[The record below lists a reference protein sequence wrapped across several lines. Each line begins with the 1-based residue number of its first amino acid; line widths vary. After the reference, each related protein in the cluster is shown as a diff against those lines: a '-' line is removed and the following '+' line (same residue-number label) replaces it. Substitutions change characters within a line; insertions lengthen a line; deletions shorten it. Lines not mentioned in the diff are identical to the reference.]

1 MPFPSY
7 SYCNFHCFCFT
18 LLRFKLYVF
27 MSIFRSIKIQQTVCF
42 TNQLLLVK
50 PYKVQTCQLQ
60 FPFAEVFLECDIQQE
75 YKTQTAQ
82 YWPSTGKDI
91 YLVFCCFM
99 NRKWQI
105 IYCIHAMACFFI
117 ILSWKGFQCCE
128 TKNKKDFQFIKFRR
142 ILRPSKAPRHLK
154 GTLESLRILKRG
166 GVLMGRLLHW

>member
-99 NRKWQI
+99 TRKWQI
-105 IYCIHAMACFFI
+105 FI
-117 ILSWKGFQCCE
+117 TLMLWLVFLLFWVEKGFSAVKQRI
-128 TKNKKDFQFIKFRR
+128 KKIFNLLNLGGFLGP
-142 ILRPSKAPRHLK
+142 LRHQ
-154 GTLESLRILKRG
+154 GTLKEP
-166 GVLMGRLLHW
+166 